1 MISDRKETGDMTKIK
16 VPYIDQSGR
25 YPTGCESVTAVMLLR
40 YLGCDITVDGF
51 IRNCL
56 RCRAMEQRE
65 DGLYGPDPNEF
76 FCGSPYDDEA
86 FGCYAPALKGALE
99 RAAGDTFAFVNEP
112 GTSIEELC
120 RK

>member
-1 MISDRKETGDMTKIK
+1 MTKIK

-56 RCRAMEQRE
+56 GAAMEQRE
-65 DGLYGPDPNEF
+65 DGLYGP
-76 FCGSPYDDEA
+76 GS
-86 FGCYAPALKGALE
+86 E
-99 RAAGDTFAFVNEP
+99 RIFLWK
-112 GTSIEELC
+112 SL
-120 RK
+120 

>member
-65 DGLYGPDPNEF
+65 DGLYGPDPNDFSVEVLMMMRLLDAMHRHLREHLS
-76 FCGSPYDDEA
+76 GRQEILLHLSM
-86 FGCYAPALKGALE
+86 
-99 RAAGDTFAFVNEP
+99 RQ
-112 GTSIEELC
+112 ELP
-120 RK
+120 

>member
-1 MISDRKETGDMTKIK
+1 MTKIK
-16 VPYIDQSGR
+16 VAYIDQSGR

-51 IRNCL
+51 IQNCL

-65 DGLYGPDPNEF
+65 DGLYDADPNEF
-76 FCGSPYDDEA
+76 FCGSPYDDES

-99 RAAGDTFAFVNEP
+99 RVAREMLLHL
-112 GTSIEELC
+112 SMRQELL
-120 RK
+120 